1 MSLSTRTLSI
11 GDRLPLFGLLD
22 RTGDRFILSDNAGK
36 PAIVFFYAQD
46 EMPGCQ
52 EVAIAFRDLM
62 PECNE
67 ANVEIYSISLD
78 RPESRHAFGEQHDIS
93 YTLLSDTNK
102 AVSKLYGVCRPTDDD
117 KGDWIY
123 ARAAFLIDTNLKILQ
138 IYHLGE
144 LEAAI
149 SQMRSDIHTL
159 IRREEPRHMTMQAP
173 VLLIPNVLEKEFCQD
188 LIRLWHTD
196 NGDSGFMKR
205 EGEQTVGYIDYTHK
219 IRRDHFVRD
228 PKILR
233 SLVAKMKRRVFPE
246 MKRAFQFEANHW
258 ESFRIGSYDA
268 SRGGFFRAHRDDTT
282 GGTAHR
288 RFAMTLNLNAG
299 EYEGGFL
306 RFPEYGSHL
315 YKPDT
320 GCAVIFSCSLMH
332 EATDI
337 TAGERF
343 VLLSFFYGD
352 KDAEQRKAYEERA
365 NNDYQN
371 IITVEK

>member
-11 GDRLPLFGLLD
+11 GDRIPLFGLLD

-52 EVAIAFRDLM
+52 EVAIAFRDLK
-62 PECNE
+62 PECDE
-67 ANVEIYSISLD
+67 ANVQIYSISLD
-78 RPESRHAFGEQHDIS
+78 RPESRHAFGEQQDIS
-93 YTLLSDTNK
+93 YTLLCDTNR
-102 AVSKLYGVCRPTDDD
+102 AVSKLYGVCRPSDDE

-123 ARAAFLIDTNLKILQ
+123 ARAAFLIDTNLRILQ

-144 LEAAI
+144 LETAI
-149 SQMRSDIHTL
+149 DRIRTDIHTL

-173 VLLIPNVLEKEFCQD
+173 VLLIPNVLDKEFCQD
-188 LIRLWHTD
+188 LIRLWQTD

-205 EGEQTVGYIDYTHK
+205 EGDRTVGYIDYTHK
-219 IRRDHFVRD
+219 IRRDHFVGDR
-228 PKILR
+228 KILR
-233 SLVAKMKRRVFPE
+233 RLVSIVQRRVFTE
-246 MKRAFQFEANHW
+246 IKRAFQFEATRW
-258 ESFRIGSYDA
+258 ESFRIGSYDS

-306 RFPEYGSHL
+306 RFPEHGPHL

-320 GCAVIFSCSLMH
+320 GSAVIFSGSVMH

-343 VLLSFFYGD
+343 VLLSFFYGE
-352 KDAEQRKAYEERA
+352 KEAEQRKAYEERA
-365 NNDYQN
+365 KNDYQD